1 MINFENLN
9 KAYISGVGKYDI
21 PKIKPENID
30 IRKID
35 WIPFNY
41 AKTCKDP
48 ENKGIHFYLD
58 DYQFARLWNKA
69 DDYISLLK
77 RFRAVCTPDFSQY
90 TDMPVAI
97 WRTDKQHH

>member
-41 AKTCKDP
+41 AKNLQRP
-48 ENKGIHFYLD
+48 
-58 DYQFARLWNKA
+58 
-69 DDYISLLK
+69 
-77 RFRAVCTPDFSQY
+77 
-90 TDMPVAI
+90 
-97 WRTDKQHH
+97 